1 MLNLL
6 DELTTEDKEKI
17 GAYIDLYGA
26 FGLERTSVDEILSV
40 WAKNKTKLYHWLG
53 NSLRVQF
60 PFVNE
65 DELKQSLETKVNRT
79 FSGFARPEHNNALR
93 NINRKFKNYYREP
106 NGKDAYFQRV
116 AESNED
122 SLSVFPSWYYSSEES
137 SKAIKI
143 RDYLRTFIESIFAE
157 HNFISGTLDISYYCK
172 KIALIVDGK
181 TYQFQNGEK
190 IWKTL
195 KKLHQ
200 IFPDAV
206 TEKEF
211 EDARILYSTWLNDK
225 KKGYLTIS
233 IHPLDFMTMS
243 DNASNWKSCMSWK
256 TEGCYR
262 MGSIEM
268 MNSNN
273 VFCVYYT
280 SKKEDNG
287 FSFGNYE
294 WNDKKW
300 RGLVIATKDIIV
312 ANKAYPYC
320 SKTTNIAV
328 IDKIKEL
335 AKENMGYTYEFGPEL
350 YKDMDHIMTDC
361 YLDDVSYS
369 IANKD
374 ENLRKNIYF
383 KSGSMYNDMLHNMDN
398 YEYWCY
404 RNKVKTKKLISYS
417 GKSECMCCGKTN
429 ILVDHKFDE
438 GFHHYENMGST
449 LCKECA
455 NLATCQNCRS
465 LVGPKNV
472 VKIVYDGKIKTYCK
486 NCGSN
491 IISCPICNKRYIGKE
506 GIGLTDDCYDKK
518 KKDYYFSKIFVIKDD
533 RIGALEEKRAE
544 IEKATSFRWESFFFD
559 NNSVYDNETVNF
571 TPCCKECYE
580 KALENKEFHFIKMKE
595 SIYRSIRPFVFVTES
610 QFKEFYSG
618 KEDSYKAPTYTNIFG
633 EEKEVFRGHQLAEL
647 IF

>member
-79 FSGFARPEHNNALR
+79 FSDFTRPEYNNALR
-93 NINRKFKNYYREP
+93 NINRKFKNYYREH

-143 RDYLRTFIESIFAE
+143 RNYLRAFIESIFAE

-287 FSFGNYE
+287 FSFGKYE

-465 LVGPKNV
+465 LVGPKNI

-506 GIGLTDDCYDKK
+506 GIGLADNCYDKK

-544 IEKATSFRWESFFFD
+544 IEKATSFRWDSFFFD
-559 NNSVYDNETVNF
+559 NNNVYDNETVNF

-595 SIYRSIRPFVFVTES
+595 YIYRSIRPFVFVTES

-618 KEDSYKAPTYTNIFG
+618 KEDSYKALTYTNIFG
-633 EEKEVFRGHQLAEL
+633 EEREVFRGHQLAEL

>member
-17 GAYIDLYGA
+17 GAYIDLYGS
-26 FGLERTSVDEILSV
+26 FGLERKSVDELLSV

-65 DELKQSLETKVNRT
+65 DILKQDISKKICKT
-79 FSGFARPEHNNALR
+79 FSYYDTKYDNALR
-93 NINRKFKNYYREP
+93 NIYNKFREYYKEES
-106 NGKDAYFQRV
+106 NGKDKYFQKI
-116 AESNED
+116 AEENKE
-122 SLSVFPSWYYSSEES
+122 SLSALPSWCYYLSIGGEIE
-137 SKAIKI
+137 KEKI
-143 RDYLRTFIESIFAE
+143 RNRLRSFIDNIFSE
-157 HNFISGTLDISYYCK
+157 HNFINGTFDMGDCK
-172 KIALIVDGK
+172 KITITADGK
-181 TYQFQNGEK
+181 KYQFQNGEK

-200 IFPDAV
+200 IFPDAI
-206 TEKEF
+206 TDKEF

-243 DNASNWKSCMSWK
+243 DNDSKWKSCMSWK
-256 TEGCYR
+256 DQGCYR
-262 MGSIEM
+262 IGTIEM

-273 VFCVYYT
+273 VFCAYYT
-280 SKKEDNG
+280 SKKEDTG

-320 SKTTNIAV
+320 SKETNIAI

-361 YLDDVSYS
+361 YLDDVSNS
-369 IANKD
+369 IANKSKG
-374 ENLRKNIYF
+374 LRKNIYF
-383 KSGSMYNDMLHNMDN
+383 KTVGMYNDMLHNIDN

-417 GKSECMCCGKTN
+417 GKSECMCCGKTD
-429 ILVDHKFDE
+429 ILKYIGRDE
-438 GFHHYENMGST
+438 GFNNYRNVGST
-449 LCKECA
+449 LCKKCED
-455 NLATCQNCRS
+455 LATCPNCGRFA
-465 LVGPKNV
+465 GANN
-472 VKIVYDGKIKTYCK
+472 VKIIYDGKEQTFCK
-486 NCGSN
+486 ACGSS
-491 IISCPICNKRYIGKE
+491 IISCPICNKNYVGRE
-506 GIGLTDDCYDKK
+506 GLRVYDCYYDKSK
-518 KKDYYFSKIFVIKDD
+518 RKYYSLKIFVIKDNK
-533 RIGALEEKRAE
+533 IKIFEEEKNK
-544 IEKATSFRWESFFFD
+544 IEKYDSSNINSLL
-559 NNSVYDNETVNF
+559 NNDKLHEDYTYF
-571 TPCCKECYE
+571 IPCCKSCYE
-580 KALENKEFHFIKMKE
+580 EALKNKKFIIVEKK
-595 SIYRSIRPFVFVTES
+595 SDFCNAPLLTVFATES
-610 QFKEFYSG
+610 QFSEVYPG
-618 KEDSYKAPTYTNIFG
+618 KEELYKAATFTNIFG
-633 EEKEVFRGHQLAEL
+633 KEEKVLRKTFRD
-647 IF
+647 

>member
-17 GAYIDLYGA
+17 GAYIDLYGS
-26 FGLERTSVDEILSV
+26 FGLERKSVDELLSV

-65 DELKQSLETKVNRT
+65 DILKQDISKKICRT
-79 FSGFARPEHNNALR
+79 FSSYDTKYDNALR
-93 NINRKFKNYYREP
+93 NIYNKFREYYKEKS
-106 NGKDAYFQRV
+106 NGKDKYFQKI
-116 AESNED
+116 AEENKE
-122 SLSVFPSWYYSSEES
+122 SLSALPSWCYYLSVGGETEEE
-137 SKAIKI
+137 KI
-143 RDYLRTFIESIFAE
+143 RNKLRSFIDSIFSE
-157 HNFISGTLDISYYCK
+157 YHFINGIFDMSYCK
-172 KIALIVDGK
+172 KITITADGK
-181 TYQFQNGEK
+181 KYQFQNGEK

-206 TEKEF
+206 TDKEF

-243 DNASNWKSCMSWK
+243 DNASKWKSCMSWK
-256 TEGCYR
+256 DQGCYR
-262 MGSIEM
+262 IGTIEM

-273 VFCVYYT
+273 VFCAYYT
-280 SKKEDNG
+280 SKKEDTG

-312 ANKAYPYC
+312 TNKAYPYC
-320 SKTTNIAV
+320 SKETNIAI

-361 YLDDVSYS
+361 YLDDVSNT
-369 IANKD
+369 IANKSKG
-374 ENLRKNIYF
+374 LRKNIYF
-383 KSGSMYNDMLHNMDN
+383 KTVGMYNDMLHNIDN

-417 GKSECMCCGKTN
+417 GKSECMCCGETD
-429 ILVDHKFDE
+429 ILKYIGRDE
-438 GFHHYENMGST
+438 GFNNYRNVGST
-449 LCKECA
+449 LCEKCED
-455 NLATCQNCRS
+455 LATCPNCGRFAG
-465 LVGPKNV
+465 VNI
-472 VKIVYDGKIKTYCK
+472 VKITYDGKEQAFCK
-486 NCGSN
+486 ACGSS
-491 IISCPICNKRYIGKE
+491 IISCPICNKNYVGRE
-506 GIGLTDDCYDKK
+506 GLRVHDCYYDKSK
-518 KKDYYFSKIFVIKDD
+518 RKYYSLKIFVIKDD
-533 RIGALEEKRAE
+533 KIKIFEEEKNK
-544 IEKATSFRWESFFFD
+544 IEKYDSFNINHLL
-559 NNSVYDNETVNF
+559 NNDKLHEDYTYF
-571 TPCCKECYE
+571 IPCCKSCYE
-580 KALENKEFHFIKMKE
+580 EALKNKKFIIVEKK
-595 SIYRSIRPFVFVTES
+595 SDFCNAPLLTIFATES
-610 QFKEFYSG
+610 QFSEVYPG
-618 KEDSYKAPTYTNIFG
+618 KEELYKAATFTNIFG
-633 EEKEVFRGHQLAEL
+633 KEEKVLRKIFRD
-647 IF
+647 

>member
-17 GAYIDLYGA
+17 GAYIDLYGS
-26 FGLERTSVDEILSV
+26 FGLERKSVDELLSV

-65 DELKQSLETKVNRT
+65 DILKQDISEKICRT
-79 FSGFARPEHNNALR
+79 FSSYDTKYDNALR
-93 NINRKFKNYYREP
+93 NIYNKFREYYKEES
-106 NGKDAYFQRV
+106 NGKDKYFQKI
-116 AESNED
+116 AEENKE
-122 SLSVFPSWYYSSEES
+122 SLSILPSWYYFFNIGGETEEE
-137 SKAIKI
+137 KI
-143 RDYLRTFIESIFAE
+143 RNKLRGFVDNIFSEHHFINGIF
-157 HNFISGTLDISYYCK
+157 DMDCCK
-172 KIALIVDGK
+172 KITITANGK
-181 TYQFQNGEK
+181 KYQFQNGEK

-206 TEKEF
+206 TDKEF

-243 DNASNWKSCMSWK
+243 DNASKWKSCMSWK
-256 TEGCYR
+256 DQGCYR
-262 MGSIEM
+262 IGTIEM

-273 VFCVYYT
+273 VFCAYYT
-280 SKKEDNG
+280 SKKEDTG
-287 FSFGNYE
+287 FSFGDYE

-320 SKTTNIAV
+320 SKETNIAI

-361 YLDDVSYS
+361 YLDDVSNS
-369 IANKD
+369 IANKSKG
-374 ENLRKNIYF
+374 LRKNIYF
-383 KSGSMYNDMLHNMDN
+383 KTVGMYNDMLHNIDN

-417 GKSECMCCGKTN
+417 GKSECMCCGKTD
-429 ILVDHKFDE
+429 ILKYIGRDE
-438 GFHHYENMGST
+438 GFNNYRNVGST
-449 LCKECA
+449 LCEKCKD
-455 NLATCQNCRS
+455 LATCPNCDRFA
-465 LVGPKNV
+465 GRDI
-472 VKIVYDGKIKTYCK
+472 VKITYDGKEQAFCK
-486 NCGSN
+486 ACGSS
-491 IISCPICNKRYIGKE
+491 IISCPICNKSYVGRE
-506 GIGLTDDCYDKK
+506 GLRVYDCYYDKSK
-518 KKDYYFSKIFVIKDD
+518 RKYYSLKIFVIKDD
-533 RIGALEEKRAE
+533 KIKIFEEEKNK
-544 IEKATSFRWESFFFD
+544 IEKDYSSNINSLL
-559 NNSVYDNETVNF
+559 NNDKLYEDYTYFV
-571 TPCCKECYE
+571 PCCKSCYE
-580 KALENKEFHFIKMKE
+580 EALKNKKFIIVEKK
-595 SIYRSIRPFVFVTES
+595 SDFCNAPLLAVFATES
-610 QFKEFYSG
+610 QFSEVYPG
-618 KEDSYKAPTYTNIFG
+618 KEELYKAATFTNIFG
-633 EEKEVFRGHQLAEL
+633 KEEKVLRKTFRD
-647 IF
+647 

>member
-17 GAYIDLYGA
+17 GAYIDLYGS
-26 FGLERTSVDEILSV
+26 FGLERKSVNELLSV

-65 DELKQSLETKVNRT
+65 DILKQDISKKIWRT
-79 FSGFARPEHNNALR
+79 FTYASKYDNALR
-93 NINRKFKNYYREP
+93 NIYNKFREYYKES
-106 NGKDAYFQRV
+106 NGKDKYFQKI
-116 AESNED
+116 AEENKE
-122 SLSVFPSWYYSSEES
+122 SLSTLPSWCYYFSVAKTTEEEKAKNKLRSFIDLIFSEHCFV
-137 SKAIKI
+137 
-143 RDYLRTFIESIFAE
+143 DGIF
-157 HNFISGTLDISYYCK
+157 DIGGYCK
-172 KIALIVDGK
+172 KITITADGK
-181 TYQFQNGEK
+181 KYQFQNGEK

-206 TEKEF
+206 TDKEF

-256 TEGCYR
+256 DQGCYR
-262 MGSIEM
+262 IGSIEM

-280 SKKEDNG
+280 SKKEDTG

-300 RGLVIATKDIIV
+300 RGLVMATKDIIV
-312 ANKAYPYC
+312 ANKAYPYR
-320 SKTTNIAV
+320 SKETNIAI

-361 YLDDVSYS
+361 YLDDVSDS
-369 IANKD
+369 IANKSSG
-374 ENLRKNIYF
+374 LRKNIYF
-383 KSGSMYNDMLHNMDN
+383 RSVGMYNDMLHNTDN

-417 GKSECMCCGKTN
+417 GKSECMCCGKTD
-429 ILVDHKFDE
+429 ILRYVGHDE
-438 GFHHYENMGST
+438 GFHNYRNVGST
-449 LCKECA
+449 LCKKCED
-455 NLATCQNCRS
+455 LAICPNCGS
-465 LVGPKNV
+465 FSGTDV
-472 VKIVYDGKIKTYCK
+472 VKIIYDGKEQTFCK
-486 NCGSN
+486 ACGSS
-491 IISCPICNKRYIGKE
+491 IISCPICNKNYVGRE
-506 GIGLTDDCYDKK
+506 GLQLC
-518 KKDYYFSKIFVIKDD
+518 DYYYNKSKREYYRLKIFVIKDD
-533 RIGALEEKRAE
+533 KIKIFEEEKNKF
-544 IEKATSFRWESFFFD
+544 EKDDSS
-559 NNSVYDNETVNF
+559 NVNSLLVNDKLHGDDVHF
-571 TPCCKECYE
+571 VPCCKSCYE
-580 KALENKEFHFIKMKE
+580 EALKNKKFIIVEKK
-595 SIYRSIRPFVFVTES
+595 PVFYNTPLTIFTTES
-610 QFKEFYSG
+610 QFSEVYPG
-618 KEDSYKAPTYTNIFG
+618 KEELYKAATFTNIFG
-633 EEKEVFRGHQLAEL
+633 KQEKVLRKILRV
-647 IF
+647 

>member
-17 GAYIDLYGA
+17 GAYIDLYGS
-26 FGLERTSVDEILSV
+26 FGLERKSVNELLSV

-65 DELKQSLETKVNRT
+65 DILKEDISKKICRT
-79 FSGFARPEHNNALR
+79 FSSYDTKYDNALR
-93 NINRKFKNYYREP
+93 NMYNKFREYYKES
-106 NGKDAYFQRV
+106 NGKDKYFQKI
-116 AESNED
+116 AEENKE
-122 SLSVFPSWYYSSEES
+122 SLSALPSWCYFFSIGGETEER
-137 SKAIKI
+137 KI
-143 RDYLRTFIESIFAE
+143 RNKLRGFIDSIFSE
-157 HNFISGTLDISYYCK
+157 HNFINGTLDMSYCK
-172 KIALIVDGK
+172 KITITANGK
-181 TYQFQNGEK
+181 KYQFQNGEK

-206 TEKEF
+206 TNKEF

-243 DNASNWKSCMSWK
+243 DNASKWKSCMSWK
-256 TEGCYR
+256 DQGCYR
-262 MGSIEM
+262 IGTIEM

-273 VFCVYYT
+273 VFCAYYT
-280 SKKEDNG
+280 SKKEDTG

-320 SKTTNIAV
+320 SKETNIAI

-361 YLDDVSYS
+361 YLDDVSNS
-369 IANKD
+369 IANKSKG
-374 ENLRKNIYF
+374 LRKNIYF
-383 KSGSMYNDMLHNMDN
+383 KTVGMYNDMLHNIDN

-417 GKSECMCCGKTN
+417 GKSECMCCGETD
-429 ILVDHKFDE
+429 ILKYIGRDE
-438 GFHHYENMGST
+438 GFNNYKNVGST
-449 LCKECA
+449 LCKKCED
-455 NLATCQNCRS
+455 LATCPNCGR
-465 LVGPKNV
+465 LAGVNI
-472 VKIVYDGKIKTYCK
+472 VKITYDGKEQTFCK
-486 NCGSN
+486 ACGSS
-491 IISCPICNKRYIGKE
+491 IISCPICNKSYVGRE
-506 GIGLTDDCYDKK
+506 GLRVYDCYYDKSK
-518 KKDYYFSKIFVIKDD
+518 RKYYSLKIFVIKDD
-533 RIGALEEKRAE
+533 KIKIFEEEKNK
-544 IEKATSFRWESFFFD
+544 IEKYDSSNINSLL
-559 NNSVYDNETVNF
+559 NNDKLHEDYTYF
-571 TPCCKECYE
+571 IPCCKSCYE
-580 KALENKEFHFIKMKE
+580 EALKNKKFIIVEKK
-595 SIYRSIRPFVFVTES
+595 SDFCNAPLLTVFATES
-610 QFKEFYSG
+610 QFNEVYPG
-618 KEDSYKAPTYTNIFG
+618 KEELYKATTFTNIFG
-633 EEKEVFRGHQLAEL
+633 KEEKVLRKIFRD
-647 IF
+647 